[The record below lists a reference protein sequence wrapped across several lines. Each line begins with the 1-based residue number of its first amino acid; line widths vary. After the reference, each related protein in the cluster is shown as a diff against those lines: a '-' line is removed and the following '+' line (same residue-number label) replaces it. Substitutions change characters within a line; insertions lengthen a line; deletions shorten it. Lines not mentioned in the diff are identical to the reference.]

1 MTPHTLKQLADRKAL
16 AQRRLGRLTHH
27 RARQQMRFL
36 IAWYDWQLARRVLGL
51 ANTLHT
57 KQCRSY
63 AMANLNRA
71 ARTMQERWQHLQWS
85 KV

>member
-1 MTPHTLKQLADRKAL
+1 MTPYTLEQLADRKRR

-36 IAWYDWQLARRVLGL
+36 IAWYEWQQARHVLAL
-51 ANTLHT
+51 ANTLQT

-63 AMANLNRA
+63 AMSNLNRA
-71 ARTMQERWQHLQWS
+71 ARAMREQWQHLQWS
-85 KV
+85 A